1 MVFEIGRGTDFKSEH
16 VGMGAQGNNIGH
28 ISKGG
33 EVVLT
38 RPLRRSQGPWISI
51 LKGRDPSN

>member
-1 MVFEIGRGTDFKSEH
+1 MWTHCLGKNVVFEIGRGTGFKSEH

-33 EVVLT
+33 E
-38 RPLRRSQGPWISI
+38 SG
-51 LKGRDPSN
+51 SN